1 VDFFV
6 ILIEVIIN
14 INFMNKKAFDK
25 LLTGKKCVA
34 VVCNQ
39 WGDTGKGK
47 FVDLLSTWADV
58 IIRGTGGAN
67 AGHTIVVNG
76 QEFIFHLIPSGILH
90 DVDGKINVL
99 GRGVAFDPRVVIEE
113 LDVLADNNIEVKN
126 LKISHQAPLMLPWH
140 IMIDRIG
147 DKKQKIGTT
156 GRGIGPLYSDF
167 TARHSLF
174 VNDIFNRDV
183 FKEKLIK
190 FFEAKKI
197 IFSTIDKDVAKEVLN
212 HPHLC
217 DGIFFDEK
225 NILNVDAIVDKYT
238 GEFADRLRPF
248 VIDLRAYVD
257 QALVDD
263 KNILLEGAQ
272 GALLS
277 IDYGTTKY
285 QTSSDCTI
293 AGLAKGSGL
302 KEIQVDYVFGITK
315 AFYMTRVG
323 NGPFPTEFGGS
334 QSEEYCAKGITKEEE
349 KDKYGNQIDKLMES
363 DDDFETGVAVRL
375 LGGEYGATTGRTR
388 RNGWL
393 DLVALKYSAKING
406 QNLTLTK
413 VDVLD
418 TFKKIKL
425 CTHYKYTGPD
435 IFYAG
440 KDLKTGDVID
450 FFPRFSEILYH
461 CQPVY
466 KEFAGWQEDITK
478 IDNYK
483 DLPQAIKDIIGF
495 IEENTGV
502 QVDVISVGP
511 DREQTIFKV

>member
-1 VDFFV
+1 MD
-6 ILIEVIIN
+6 
-14 INFMNKKAFDK
+14 KKAFNK
-25 LLTGKKCVA
+25 LLSGKKCVA

-47 FVDLLSTWADV
+47 FVDLLSSWADI

-90 DVDGKINVL
+90 DTDGKVNVL
-99 GRGVAFDPRVVIEE
+99 GRSVAFDPRVVIEE
-113 LDVLADNNIEVKN
+113 LDVLADNNVKVNN

-147 DKKQKIGTT
+147 VKKQKIGTT
-156 GRGIGPLYSDF
+156 GRGIGPLYSAF

-183 FKEKLIK
+183 FREKLVK
-190 FFEAKKI
+190 FFEDKKRI
-197 IFSTIDKDVAKEVLN
+197 LSTIDKGVAKEVLN

-217 DGIFFDEK
+217 NGAFFDEK
-225 NILNVDAIVDKYT
+225 DILNIDAIVDKYT
-238 GEFADRLRPF
+238 GEFADRLKSYI
-248 VIDLRAYVD
+248 IDLREYVD
-257 QALVDD
+257 QALQDN

-272 GALLS
+272 GTLLS

-302 KEIQVDYVFGITK
+302 KEQQVDYVFGITK

-323 NGPFPTEFGGS
+323 NGPFPTELGGK
-334 QSEEYCAKGITKEEE
+334 QSEEYCDSNHTKDEEAKQYAG
-349 KDKYGNQIDKLMES
+349 QLDKLLVAE
-363 DDDFETGVAVRL
+363 DGFERGVGIRL

-388 RNGWL
+388 RTGWL
-393 DLVALKYSAKING
+393 DLVALKYAMQFNG
-406 QNLTLTK
+406 PNLTLTK
-413 VDVLD
+413 VDVLSRLA
-418 TFKKIKL
+418 KIKL
-425 CTHYKYTGPD
+425 AVKYKYTGPE

-440 KDLKTGDVID
+440 QKLSPGDEID
-450 FFPRFSEILYH
+450 FFPRFSEILYD
-461 CQPVY
+461 CQPIY
-466 KEFAGWQEDITK
+466 QEFDGWKSDISQLEDYDQLPEQVKKIINFIEDYTSGK
-478 IDNYK
+478 ID
-483 DLPQAIKDIIGF
+483 
-495 IEENTGV
+495 V
-502 QVDVISVGP
+502 VSVGP
-511 DREQTIFKV
+511 DRGQTIFKL